1 MSMMGHKV
9 KILPYNT
16 FRLNLSVCS
25 PYNAD
30 FDGDEMNMHVP
41 QSVEAQAQ
49 LQFIASVPNQIMNP
63 KNSTPIMG
71 IVQDSLLGVYLLTMR
86 DMFLTR
92 KQIMNLLMWIDPMTK
107 FEFGDLPMP
116 CIWKPQPLWTGKQLV
131 SMIIPEKISLSMN
144 AEGIPKK
151 NITDT

>member
-1 MSMMGHKV
+1 
-9 KILPYNT
+9 
-16 FRLNLSVCS
+16 
-25 PYNAD
+25 
-30 FDGDEMNMHVP
+30 
-41 QSVEAQAQ
+41 
-49 LQFIASVPNQIMNP
+49 
-63 KNSTPIMG
+63 MG